1 MADVTVRLDHVQP
14 AAGGR
19 YESPAEYSFKTDAAG
34 RFRAEQVPVGKA
46 SIWLQKPGYCRPGL
60 GLPITTPTSDVEL
73 IMLKSATVR
82 VTVDFTGKERPAGYI
97 VKIAPYGGEAV
108 GKYGGSGNIDANN
121 TITFEGV
128 PPGPYVFSGQ
138 PNPSSGD
145 QTTEPVR
152 VVLKRGQAAEVTL
165 KAK

>member
-1 MADVTVRLDHVQP
+1 MRLDHVQP

-19 YESPAEYSFKTDAAG
+19 YESPNEYSFNTDAEG
-34 RFRAEQVPVGKA
+34 RFRAEQVPAGKA
-46 SIWLQKPGYCRPGL
+46 TIWLRKRGYCRPGL
-60 GLPITTPTSDVEL
+60 GLPITTPAGDVEL
-73 IMLKSATVR
+73 TMVKSATVR
-82 VTVDFTGKERPAGYI
+82 VTVDFSGKVRPAGYI
-97 VKIAPYGGEAV
+97 VKIEPHGGDAV
-108 GKYGGSGNIDANN
+108 GKYGGSGNIDVTN
-121 TITFEGV
+121 TMTFENV

-152 VVLKRGQAAEVTL
+152 VVLKGGQAAEVTL